1 MFWHRGPWKV
11 AWGSEGPAHTPAMN
25 EQRRPDGPVWRPG
38 GRVSLALGLGGPQS
52 PALWH
57 QVPFEG
63 PLGGRH
69 SIRDSPQEDDRPKC
83 MAVRQVEGQTKVR
96 VLGRGSVGPRSL
108 ARGDF
113 KCRQVHRWPCPFSLT
128 E

>member
-1 MFWHRGPWKV
+1 MV
-11 AWGSEGPAHTPAMN
+11 AWWQGESGTGAP
-25 EQRRPDGPVWRPG
+25 
-38 GRVSLALGLGGPQS
+38 LS

-96 VLGRGSVGPRSL
+96 VLGRGSVGPKVL
-108 ARGDF
+108 VQGAFKIHRGLRGL
-113 KCRQVHRWPCPFSLT
+113 CLFSHP